1 MGLQIGTFNNEEGA
15 VFNNNSLTIN
25 AQTVTSDTT
34 PSEVDVQ
41 EDATPGLI
49 AISDEGAQ
57 VDLLRIAVAA
67 YRIGLFKRRDG
78 SKLNQIDVIR
88 AFTKMVGI
96 EIKNPYNDLRDE
108 KVKDSTVSTKVF
120 DAMKRSFK
128 EYEDE
133 KLERS
138 MK

>member
-1 MGLQIGTFNNEEGA
+1 MANIVNFKNEAGA
-15 VFNNNSLTIN
+15 VFKDESVTLNV
-25 AQTVTSDTT
+25 QTVSNSVTS
-34 PSEVDVQ
+34 SVVDVQ
-41 EDATPGLI
+41 EDAPPGLI

-67 YRIGLFKRRDG
+67 YRTGLFKRRDG
-78 SKLNQIDVIR
+78 RKLNQIDVIR

-96 EIKNPYNDLRDE
+96 EVANPYNDLRDE
-108 KVKDSTVSTKVF
+108 KVNGSTASTDVF
-120 DAMKRSFK
+120 DALKKAFI

-138 MK
+138 KK

>member
-1 MGLQIGTFNNEEGA
+1 MANIVNFKNEAGA
-15 VFNNNSLTIN
+15 VFKDESVTLNV
-25 AQTVTSDTT
+25 QTVSNSVAQ
-34 PSEVDVQ
+34 SEVDVQ
-41 EDATPGLI
+41 DDVASGLI
-49 AISDEGAQ
+49 ALSEEGAQ

-67 YRIGLFKRRDG
+67 YRTGLFKRRDG
-78 SKLNQIDVIR
+78 RKLNQIDVIR

-108 KVKDSTVSTKVF
+108 KVRDSTASTEIF
-120 DAMKRSFK
+120 DSMKRAFI

-138 MK
+138 KK

>member
-1 MGLQIGTFNNEEGA
+1 MANINNFNNEAGA
-15 VFNNNSLTIN
+15 VFKDESLTVNVQPVIN
-25 AQTVTSDTT
+25 SVA

-41 EDATPGLI
+41 DDVTSGLI
-49 AISDEGAQ
+49 ALSEEGAQ

-67 YRIGLFKRRDG
+67 YRTGLFKRRDG
-78 SKLNQIDVIR
+78 RKLNQIDVIR

-108 KVKDSTVSTKVF
+108 KVTDSTVSTEIF
-120 DAMKRSFK
+120 DAMKRAFI

-138 MK
+138 KK

>member
-1 MGLQIGTFNNEEGA
+1 MANIVNFKNEAGA
-15 VFNNNSLTIN
+15 VFKDESVTLNV
-25 AQTVTSDTT
+25 QTVSNSVT
-34 PSEVDVQ
+34 PSVVDVQ

-67 YRIGLFKRRDG
+67 YRTGLFKRRDG
-78 SKLNQIDVIR
+78 RKLNQIDVIR

-108 KVKDSTVSTKVF
+108 KVTNSTASTEIFDS
-120 DAMKRSFK
+120 MKRAFI

-138 MK
+138 KK

>member
-1 MGLQIGTFNNEEGA
+1 MANINNFNNEAGA
-15 VFNNNSLTIN
+15 VFKDESVTLNV
-25 AQTVTSDTT
+25 QTVSNSVT
-34 PSEVDVQ
+34 PSVVDVQ

-67 YRIGLFKRRDG
+67 YRTGLFKRRDG
-78 SKLNQIDVIR
+78 RKLNQIDVIR
-88 AFTKMVGI
+88 AFTKIVGI
-96 EIKNPYNDLRDE
+96 EVANPYNDLRDE
-108 KVKDSTVSTKVF
+108 KVNGSTASTEIF
-120 DAMKRSFK
+120 DALKRAFI

-138 MK
+138 KK

>member
-1 MGLQIGTFNNEEGA
+1 MANINNFNNEAGA
-15 VFNNNSLTIN
+15 VFKDESLTVNVQPVIN
-25 AQTVTSDTT
+25 SVA

-41 EDATPGLI
+41 DDVTSGLI
-49 AISDEGAQ
+49 ALSEEGAQ

-67 YRIGLFKRRDG
+67 YRTGLFKRRDG
-78 SKLNQIDVIR
+78 RKLNQIDVIR

-96 EIKNPYNDLRDE
+96 EIKNPYNDHRDE
-108 KVKDSTVSTKVF
+108 KVRDSTASTEIF
-120 DAMKRSFK
+120 DSMKRAFI

-138 MK
+138 KK

>member
-1 MGLQIGTFNNEEGA
+1 MANINNFNKEAGA
-15 VFNNNSLTIN
+15 VFKDESLTVNVQPVIN
-25 AQTVTSDTT
+25 SVA

-41 EDATPGLI
+41 DDVTSGLI
-49 AISDEGAQ
+49 ALSEEGAQ

-67 YRIGLFKRRDG
+67 YRTGLFKRRDG
-78 SKLNQIDVIR
+78 RKLNQIDVIR

-96 EIKNPYNDLRDE
+96 EISNPYNDLRDE
-108 KVKDSTVSTKVF
+108 KVNGSTASTEIF
-120 DAMKRSFK
+120 DALKRAFI

-138 MK
+138 KK

>member
-1 MGLQIGTFNNEEGA
+1 MANINNFNNEAGA
-15 VFNNNSLTIN
+15 VFKDESLTVNVQPVIN
-25 AQTVTSDTT
+25 SVA

-41 EDATPGLI
+41 DDVTSGLI
-49 AISDEGAQ
+49 ALSEEGAQ

-67 YRIGLFKRRDG
+67 YRTGLFKRRDG
-78 SKLNQIDVIR
+78 RKLNQIDVIR

-96 EIKNPYNDLRDE
+96 EISNPYNDLRDE
-108 KVKDSTVSTKVF
+108 KVNGSTASTEIFDS
-120 DAMKRSFK
+120 MKRAFI

-138 MK
+138 KK

>member
-1 MGLQIGTFNNEEGA
+1 MANINNFNNEAGA
-15 VFNNNSLTIN
+15 VFKDESLTVNVQPVIN
-25 AQTVTSDTT
+25 SVV

-41 EDATPGLI
+41 DDVTSGLI
-49 AISDEGAQ
+49 ALSEEGAQ

-67 YRIGLFKRRDG
+67 YRTGLFKRRDG
-78 SKLNQIDVIR
+78 RKLNQIDVIR

-96 EIKNPYNDLRDE
+96 EISNPYNDLRDE
-108 KVKDSTVSTKVF
+108 KVNGSTASTEIFDS
-120 DAMKRSFK
+120 MKRAFI

-138 MK
+138 KK

>member
-1 MGLQIGTFNNEEGA
+1 MANINVFNNEAGA
-15 VFNNNSLTIN
+15 VFKDESLTVNVQPVIN
-25 AQTVTSDTT
+25 SVT

-41 EDATPGLI
+41 DDVTSGLI
-49 AISDEGAQ
+49 ALSEEGAQ

-67 YRIGLFKRRDG
+67 YRTGLFKRRDG
-78 SKLNQIDVIR
+78 RKLNQIDVIR

-96 EIKNPYNDLRDE
+96 EISNPYNDLRDE
-108 KVKDSTVSTKVF
+108 KVNGSTASTEIF
-120 DAMKRSFK
+120 DALKRAFI

-138 MK
+138 KK

>member
-1 MGLQIGTFNNEEGA
+1 MANINQFNNEAGA
-15 VFNNNSLTIN
+15 VFKDESLTVNVQPVIN
-25 AQTVTSDTT
+25 SVA

-41 EDATPGLI
+41 DDVTSGLI
-49 AISDEGAQ
+49 ALSEEGAQ

-67 YRIGLFKRRDG
+67 YRTGLFKRRDG
-78 SKLNQIDVIR
+78 RKLNQIDVIR

-108 KVKDSTVSTKVF
+108 KVTDSTASTEIF
-120 DAMKRSFK
+120 DSMKRAFI

-138 MK
+138 KK

>member
-1 MGLQIGTFNNEEGA
+1 M
-15 VFNNNSLTIN
+15 
-25 AQTVTSDTT
+25 
-34 PSEVDVQ
+34 
-41 EDATPGLI
+41 
-49 AISDEGAQ
+49 
-57 VDLLRIAVAA
+57 DLLRIAVAA

-108 KVKDSTVSTKVF
+108 KVKDSTASTKVF

>member
-1 MGLQIGTFNNEEGA
+1 MANINVFNNEAGA
-15 VFNNNSLTIN
+15 VFKDESLTVNVQPVIN
-25 AQTVTSDTT
+25 SVA

-41 EDATPGLI
+41 DDVTSGLI
-49 AISDEGAQ
+49 TLSEEGAQ

-67 YRIGLFKRRDG
+67 YRTGLFKRRDG
-78 SKLNQIDVIR
+78 RKLNQIDVIR

-108 KVKDSTVSTKVF
+108 KVTDSTASTEIF
-120 DAMKRSFK
+120 DSMKRAFI

-138 MK
+138 KK

>member
-1 MGLQIGTFNNEEGA
+1 MANIVNFKNEAGA
-15 VFNNNSLTIN
+15 VFKDESVTLNV
-25 AQTVTSDTT
+25 QTVSNSVA

-41 EDATPGLI
+41 DDVTSGLI
-49 AISDEGAQ
+49 ALSEEGAQ

-67 YRIGLFKRRDG
+67 YRTGLFKRRDG
-78 SKLNQIDVIR
+78 RKLNQIDVIR

-108 KVKDSTVSTKVF
+108 KVTDSTASTEIF
-120 DAMKRSFK
+120 DSMKRAFI

-138 MK
+138 KK

>member
-1 MGLQIGTFNNEEGA
+1 MANINNFNNEAGA
-15 VFNNNSLTIN
+15 VVKDESLTVNVQPVIN
-25 AQTVTSDTT
+25 SVA

-41 EDATPGLI
+41 DDVTSGLI
-49 AISDEGAQ
+49 ALSEEGAQ

-67 YRIGLFKRRDG
+67 YRTGLFKRRDG
-78 SKLNQIDVIR
+78 RKLNQIDVIR

-96 EIKNPYNDLRDE
+96 EISNPYNDLRDE
-108 KVKDSTVSTKVF
+108 KVNGSTASTEIF
-120 DAMKRSFK
+120 DALKRAFI

-138 MK
+138 KK

>member
-1 MGLQIGTFNNEEGA
+1 MANIGKFNNEAGA
-15 VFNNNSLTIN
+15 VFNDQSMTLNVQPVINS
-25 AQTVTSDTT
+25 AV

-41 EDATPGLI
+41 DDVTSGLI
-49 AISDEGAQ
+49 ALSEEGAQ

-67 YRIGLFKRRDG
+67 YRTGLFKRRDG
-78 SKLNQIDVIR
+78 RKLNQIDVIR

-96 EIKNPYNDLRDE
+96 EVANPYNDLRDE
-108 KVKDSTVSTKVF
+108 KVNGSTASTEIF
-120 DAMKRSFK
+120 DALKRAFI

-138 MK
+138 KK

>member
-1 MGLQIGTFNNEEGA
+1 MANINVFNNEAGA
-15 VFNNNSLTIN
+15 VFKDESLTVNVQPVIN
-25 AQTVTSDTT
+25 SVT

-41 EDATPGLI
+41 DDVTSGLI
-49 AISDEGAQ
+49 ALSEEGAQ

-67 YRIGLFKRRDG
+67 YRTGLFKRRDG
-78 SKLNQIDVIR
+78 RKLNQIDVIR

-108 KVKDSTVSTKVF
+108 KVTDSTASTEIF
-120 DAMKRSFK
+120 DSMKRAFI

-138 MK
+138 KK

>member
-1 MGLQIGTFNNEEGA
+1 MANINNFNNEAGA
-15 VFNNNSLTIN
+15 VFKNESLTVNVQPVIN
-25 AQTVTSDTT
+25 SVA

-41 EDATPGLI
+41 DDVTSGLI
-49 AISDEGAQ
+49 ALSEEGAQ

-67 YRIGLFKRRDG
+67 YRTGLFKRRDG
-78 SKLNQIDVIR
+78 RKLNQIDVIR

-108 KVKDSTVSTKVF
+108 KVRDSTASTEIF
-120 DAMKRSFK
+120 DSMKRAFI

-138 MK
+138 KK

>member
-1 MGLQIGTFNNEEGA
+1 MANIVNFKNEAGA
-15 VFNNNSLTIN
+15 VFKDESVTLNVQTVNNS
-25 AQTVTSDTT
+25 VT
-34 PSEVDVQ
+34 PSVVDVQ

-67 YRIGLFKRRDG
+67 YRTGLFKRRDG
-78 SKLNQIDVIR
+78 RKLNQIDVIR
-88 AFTKMVGI
+88 AFTNMVGI
-96 EIKNPYNDLRDE
+96 EISNPYNDLRDE
-108 KVKDSTVSTKVF
+108 KVNGSTASTEIF
-120 DAMKRSFK
+120 DALKRAFI

-138 MK
+138 KK

>member
-1 MGLQIGTFNNEEGA
+1 MANIVNFKNEAGA
-15 VFNNNSLTIN
+15 VFKDESVTLNV
-25 AQTVTSDTT
+25 QTVSNSVT
-34 PSEVDVQ
+34 PSVVDVQ

-57 VDLLRIAVAA
+57 VDLLRIAVAS
-67 YRIGLFKRRDG
+67 YRTGLFKRRDG
-78 SKLNQIDVIR
+78 RKLNQIDVIR

-108 KVKDSTVSTKVF
+108 KVTDSIASTEIF
-120 DAMKRSFK
+120 DSMKRAFI

-133 KLERS
+133 KIERS
-138 MK
+138 KK

>member
-1 MGLQIGTFNNEEGA
+1 MANINQFNNEAGA
-15 VFNNNSLTIN
+15 VFKDESLTVNVQPVIN
-25 AQTVTSDTT
+25 SAA
-34 PSEVDVQ
+34 PSEVDIQ
-41 EDATPGLI
+41 DDTTPGLI
-49 AISDEGAQ
+49 AISDDGAQ

-67 YRIGLFKRRDG
+67 YRTGLFKRRDG
-78 SKLNQIDVIR
+78 RKLNQIDVIR

-108 KVKDSTVSTKVF
+108 KVLDSTASTEIF
-120 DAMKRSFK
+120 DSMKRAFI

-138 MK
+138 KK

>member
-1 MGLQIGTFNNEEGA
+1 MANINQFNNEAGA
-15 VFNNNSLTIN
+15 VFKDESLTVNVQPVIN
-25 AQTVTSDTT
+25 SVA

-41 EDATPGLI
+41 DDVTSGLI
-49 AISDEGAQ
+49 ALSEEGAQ

-67 YRIGLFKRRDG
+67 YRTGLFKRRDG
-78 SKLNQIDVIR
+78 RKLNQIDVIR

-108 KVKDSTVSTKVF
+108 KVTDSTVSTEIF
-120 DAMKRSFK
+120 DAMKRAFI

-138 MK
+138 KK

>member
-1 MGLQIGTFNNEEGA
+1 MANIVNFKNEAGA
-15 VFNNNSLTIN
+15 VYKDESVTLNV
-25 AQTVTSDTT
+25 QTVSNSVT
-34 PSEVDVQ
+34 PSVVDVQ

-67 YRIGLFKRRDG
+67 YRTGLFKRRDG
-78 SKLNQIDVIR
+78 RKLNQIDVIR

-108 KVKDSTVSTKVF
+108 KVTDSTASTEIF
-120 DAMKRSFK
+120 DSMKRAFI

-138 MK
+138 KK

>member
-1 MGLQIGTFNNEEGA
+1 MANINNFNNEAGA
-15 VFNNNSLTIN
+15 VFKDESLTVNVQPVIN
-25 AQTVTSDTT
+25 SVA

-41 EDATPGLI
+41 DDVTSGLI
-49 AISDEGAQ
+49 ALSEESAQ

-67 YRIGLFKRRDG
+67 YITGLFKRRDG
-78 SKLNQIDVIR
+78 RKLNQIDVIR

-108 KVKDSTVSTKVF
+108 KVRDSTASTEIF
-120 DAMKRSFK
+120 DSMKRAFI

-138 MK
+138 KK

>member
-1 MGLQIGTFNNEEGA
+1 MANIVNFKNEAGA
-15 VFNNNSLTIN
+15 VFKDDSVTLNVQPVINS
-25 AQTVTSDTT
+25 VT

-41 EDATPGLI
+41 EDTNPGLI

-67 YRIGLFKRRDG
+67 YRTGLFKRRDG
-78 SKLNQIDVIR
+78 RKLNQIDVIR

-108 KVKDSTVSTKVF
+108 KVTDSTVSTEIF
-120 DAMKRSFK
+120 DAMKRAFI

-138 MK
+138 KK

>member
-1 MGLQIGTFNNEEGA
+1 MANINNFNNEAGA
-15 VFNNNSLTIN
+15 VFKDESLTVNVQPVIN
-25 AQTVTSDTT
+25 SVV

-41 EDATPGLI
+41 DDVTSGLI
-49 AISDEGAQ
+49 ALSEEGAQ

-67 YRIGLFKRRDG
+67 YRTGLFKRRDG
-78 SKLNQIDVIR
+78 RKLNQIDVIR

-108 KVKDSTVSTKVF
+108 KVTDSTASTEIF
-120 DAMKRSFK
+120 DSMKRAFI

-138 MK
+138 KK

>member
-1 MGLQIGTFNNEEGA
+1 MANIVNFKNEAGA
-15 VFNNNSLTIN
+15 VFKDESVTLNV
-25 AQTVTSDTT
+25 QTVSNSVT
-34 PSEVDVQ
+34 PSVVDVQ

-67 YRIGLFKRRDG
+67 YRTGLFKRRDG
-78 SKLNQIDVIR
+78 RKLNQIDVIR

-96 EIKNPYNDLRDE
+96 EVANPYNDLRDE
-108 KVKDSTVSTKVF
+108 KVNGSTASTDVF
-120 DAMKRSFK
+120 DALKRAFI

-138 MK
+138 KK

>member
-1 MGLQIGTFNNEEGA
+1 MANIVNFKNEAGA
-15 VFNNNSLTIN
+15 VFKDESLTVNVQPVIN
-25 AQTVTSDTT
+25 SVA

-41 EDATPGLI
+41 DDVTSGLI
-49 AISDEGAQ
+49 ALSEEGVQ

-67 YRIGLFKRRDG
+67 YRTGLFKRRDG
-78 SKLNQIDVIR
+78 RKLNQIDVIR

-108 KVKDSTVSTKVF
+108 KVTDSTASTEIF
-120 DAMKRSFK
+120 DSMKRAFI

-138 MK
+138 KK

>member
-1 MGLQIGTFNNEEGA
+1 MANIVNFKNEAGA
-15 VFNNNSLTIN
+15 VFKDESVTLNVQTVNNS
-25 AQTVTSDTT
+25 VT
-34 PSEVDVQ
+34 PSVVDVQ

-67 YRIGLFKRRDG
+67 YRTGLFKRRDG
-78 SKLNQIDVIR
+78 RKLNQIDVIR

-96 EIKNPYNDLRDE
+96 EISNPYNDLRDE
-108 KVKDSTVSTKVF
+108 KVTDSTVSTEIF
-120 DAMKRSFK
+120 DAMKRAFI

-138 MK
+138 KK

>member
-1 MGLQIGTFNNEEGA
+1 MANIVNFKNEAGA
-15 VFNNNSLTIN
+15 VFKDESVTLNV
-25 AQTVTSDTT
+25 QTVSNSVT

-41 EDATPGLI
+41 DDVTSGLI
-49 AISDEGAQ
+49 ALSEEGAQ

-67 YRIGLFKRRDG
+67 YRTGLFKRRDG
-78 SKLNQIDVIR
+78 RKLNQIDVIR

-96 EIKNPYNDLRDE
+96 EISNPYNDLRDE
-108 KVKDSTVSTKVF
+108 KVNGSTASTEIF
-120 DAMKRSFK
+120 DALKRAFI

-138 MK
+138 KK

>member
-1 MGLQIGTFNNEEGA
+1 MANINVFNNEAGA
-15 VFNNNSLTIN
+15 VFKDESLTVNVQPVIN
-25 AQTVTSDTT
+25 SVA

-41 EDATPGLI
+41 DDVTSGLI
-49 AISDEGAQ
+49 ALSEEGAQ

-67 YRIGLFKRRDG
+67 YRTGLFKRRDG
-78 SKLNQIDVIR
+78 RKLNQIDVIR

-96 EIKNPYNDLRDE
+96 EIKNPYSDLRDE
-108 KVKDSTVSTKVF
+108 KVSDSTASTEIF
-120 DAMKRSFK
+120 DALKRAFI

-138 MK
+138 KK

>member
-1 MGLQIGTFNNEEGA
+1 MANINKFHNEAGA
-15 VFNNNSLTIN
+15 VFKDDSVTLNVQPVINS
-25 AQTVTSDTT
+25 VT
-34 PSEVDVQ
+34 PSEVDIQ
-41 EDATPGLI
+41 EDTTPGLI

-67 YRIGLFKRRDG
+67 YRTGLFKRRDG
-78 SKLNQIDVIR
+78 RKLNQIDVIR

-96 EIKNPYNDLRDE
+96 EISNPYNDLRDE
-108 KVKDSTVSTKVF
+108 KVNGSTASTEIF
-120 DAMKRSFK
+120 DALKRAFI

-138 MK
+138 KK

>member
-1 MGLQIGTFNNEEGA
+1 MANINNFNNEAGA
-15 VFNNNSLTIN
+15 VFKDESLTVNVQPVIN
-25 AQTVTSDTT
+25 SVA

-41 EDATPGLI
+41 DDVTSGLI
-49 AISDEGAQ
+49 ALSEEGAQ

-67 YRIGLFKRRDG
+67 YRTGLFKRRDG
-78 SKLNQIDVIR
+78 RKLNQIDVIR

-108 KVKDSTVSTKVF
+108 KVRDSTASTEIF
-120 DAMKRSFK
+120 DSMKRAFI

-138 MK
+138 KK

>member
-1 MGLQIGTFNNEEGA
+1 MANINQFNNEAGA
-15 VFNNNSLTIN
+15 VFKDESLTVNVQPVIN
-25 AQTVTSDTT
+25 SVA

-41 EDATPGLI
+41 DDVTSGLI
-49 AISDEGAQ
+49 ALSEEGAQ

-78 SKLNQIDVIR
+78 RKLNQIDVIR

-108 KVKDSTVSTKVF
+108 KVTDSTASTEIF
-120 DAMKRSFK
+120 DSMKRAFI

-138 MK
+138 KK